1 MNEEAG
7 WFDVELFADVFADF
21 NQIMPALA
29 AGARFRFVAMVD
41 ARQVRRQGITTA
53 AFVRTWCVGGFL
65 LLFQFGRDGGTIFV
79 AGFDKQIALFGRQCF
94 ALAAETNAL
103 VVRQL
108 KGKLLDLQLTPFE
121 FGVALNELGIALG
134 ELALQGKNLRQDLFL
149 SCEIDAIPCRRNAQV
164 HEADYTIQDA

>member
-1 MNEEAG
+1 
-7 WFDVELFADVFADF
+7 
-21 NQIMPALA
+21 
-29 AGARFRFVAMVD
+29 
-41 ARQVRRQGITTA
+41 
-53 AFVRTWCVGGFL
+53 
-65 LLFQFGRDGGTIFV
+65 
-79 AGFDKQIALFGRQCF
+79 
-94 ALAAETNAL
+94 
-103 VVRQL
+103 VRQL